1 VFPVESNAVFVQLD
15 EQVVRDLHTRG
26 WRFYKFV
33 EPNIYRLMCSWSA
46 TDDDISMLVG
56 DLVAIK

>member
-1 VFPVESNAVFVQLD
+1 
-15 EQVVRDLHTRG
+15 
-26 WRFYKFV
+26 V